1 MSEIMSEDDPRSRG
15 CEHCGSIT
23 FSQEWFDTF
32 NVVLCPSCKQDEELI
47 TKAGPTSCY

>member
-1 MSEIMSEDDPRSRG
+1 MAEDDPRSRG

-32 NVVLCPSCKQDEELI
+32 GVVLCPSCKQDEELI
-47 TKAGPTSCY
+47 TKAGHNAHLKPL